1 MKKLKIIIPVVLA
14 AVVIGAALGYF
25 IYGST
30 LVDITSEK
38 SIIKNLS
45 ADPEQPITILKT
57 AKSGEYFA
65 VLYKDPTDTDESR
78 YHFRYITKAKL
89 YKNKYHNTGGYSAP
103 TYGALCMNEVN
114 TGDSERK
121 TADVFVYRVGKTAES
136 TDICSVFKYNFDN
149 SYINFDEITN
159 EQQIVAK
166 IKEQAE
172 SLKKLDEFE
181 LPQEDTFIIAKTYPV
196 DKPTD
201 NISIENG
208 RVSEGEMRQSLLETT
223 DDAIREYNADKEA
236 KNDDGA

>member
-1 MKKLKIIIPVVLA
+1 
-14 AVVIGAALGYF
+14 
-25 IYGST
+25 
-30 LVDITSEK
+30 
-38 SIIKNLS
+38 
-45 ADPEQPITILKT
+45 
-57 AKSGEYFA
+57 
-65 VLYKDPTDTDESR
+65 
-78 YHFRYITKAKL
+78 
-89 YKNKYHNTGGYSAP
+89 
-103 TYGALCMNEVN
+103 MNEVN
-114 TGDSERK
+114 TGGSEGK
-121 TADVFVYRVGKTAES
+121 TVDIFIYRIGKTAES

-159 EQQIVAK
+159 EQQIIAK

-201 NISIENG
+201 NINIENG
-208 RVSEGEMRQSLLETT
+208 QVSEEDARQSLLETT